1 MRQQKKDI
9 KACVR
14 HWLAQQAD
22 HVLSPHGFGRRA
34 NSLIYSRRS
43 PDGSQRIAIHLEFSP
58 IDDRNAVAAVYPM
71 FRIVVDQAN
80 ELVREMVS
88 GRSELIG
95 ELRSSLSGPIAW
107 TSPDKPR
114 ARWYVYQP
122 DSVPGAVQEI
132 AEFLTS
138 WTVPYIDRY
147 CTVDGLAAAAAAA
160 TQGTYPY
167 RAAKTQQEKL
177 CVIAAKLLIGQ
188 REDARDLLEQSFGKP
203 AQRRHF
209 QPVFEYF
216 DALLS

>member
-1 MRQQKKDI
+1 MRDQRSEI

-14 HWLAQQAD
+14 HWLAQHAD
-22 HVLSPHGFGRRA
+22 HILSPHGFGRRA
-34 NSLIYSRRS
+34 NSLIYTRRS
-43 PDGSQRIAIHLEFSP
+43 PDGSQRIAIDLEHHP
-58 IDDRNAVAAVYPM
+58 IDERNAAAAVYPM

-88 GRSELIG
+88 GRSELFG
-95 ELRSSLSGPIAW
+95 ASRSSLSGPVAW

-147 CTVDGLAAAAAAA
+147 CTVDGLAAAAA

-167 RAAKTQQEKL
+167 RAAKTQQEIL

-216 DALLS
+216 DALPN